1 MFIWAK
7 MFIWTI
13 MFILTKGSHP
23 NIKMSQIVEKVH
35 NFLAP
40 PPPRIIWTILKLG
53 KIWNVDIF
61 DIVASPMTLLKTRDW
76 RGGFFSIEDEWGW
89 VWAETTEDERVRVS
103 PNSTKQRANMIF
115 DCLIFLLSDVFH
127 WWKYIPSLVVSW
139 FAIIITVINCTGFI
153 YTILL
158 RKDPLM
164 LGNHKNIT
172 FITVILSSSE
182 L

>member
-1 MFIWAK
+1 MKLWPFPL
-7 MFIWTI
+7 F
-13 MFILTKGSHP
+13 FGSE
-23 NIKMSQIVEKVH
+23 NDQSTWV
-35 NFLAP
+35 L
-40 PPPRIIWTILKLG
+40 
-53 KIWNVDIF
+53 
-61 DIVASPMTLLKTRDW
+61 SRDW

-89 VWAETTEDERVRVS
+89 VWAETTEDERVRVR

-182 L
+182 LENLKKNFEARWGLNFSEAKSRVPRPRHSLAVTTKLVVSAYF